1 MRIDN
6 KSKLKM
12 VKEHVY
18 EGITL
23 RELVSTYKLDISTIK
38 YLVELYRRHGEK
50 IFLKREIVTRY
61 DREQKLK
68 AIRRV
73 ILNKEVQRQVAL
85 DIGLIDPSILRDW
98 IKMYKKGGEE
108 AIRTTYGR
116 KSYELSKDKIKR
128 LEDKKIK
135 DRLEY
140 LEAENEYLKKLYSLS
155 LKRGKTSKK
164 KLD

>member
-1 MRIDN
+1 MRINN

-12 VKEHVY
+12 VKGHVY

-23 RELVSTYKLDISTIK
+23 RELVSKYKLDISTIK

-73 ILNKEVQRQVAL
+73 ILNKEVQRQVSWFCCKNF
-85 DIGLIDPSILRDW
+85 I
-98 IKMYKKGGEE
+98 IK
-108 AIRTTYGR
+108 
-116 KSYELSKDKIKR
+116 
-128 LEDKKIK
+128 
-135 DRLEY
+135 
-140 LEAENEYLKKLYSLS
+140 
-155 LKRGKTSKK
+155 
-164 KLD
+164 